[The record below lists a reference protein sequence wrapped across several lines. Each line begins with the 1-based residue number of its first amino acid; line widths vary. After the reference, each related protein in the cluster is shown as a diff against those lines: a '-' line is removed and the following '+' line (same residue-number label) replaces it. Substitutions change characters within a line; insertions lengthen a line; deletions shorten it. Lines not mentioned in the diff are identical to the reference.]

1 MYSNNIDDIKV
12 LLLIILMFLCE
23 TVFLEQYNRSYRLWR
38 EQSGSNTTGSKNR
51 FPEWKSV
58 HHIREIKSVEYCEV
72 FWASRRQRRQRWP
85 AEILREDCHLVTEE
99 GTATLPVKQS
109 IYFITAILEERPAN
123 KQQNRKRRN
132 KA

>member
-1 MYSNNIDDIKV
+1 MKQYFWNSIIDHIGCEGNSPV
-12 LLLIILMFLCE
+12 QILLEVKIDFQNKSQCIISERLSLLS
-23 TVFLEQYNRSYRLWR
+23 TVRF
-38 EQSGSNTTGSKNR
+38 SGLHVDSDDNDDLQK
-51 FPEWKSV
+51 
-58 HHIREIKSVEYCEV
+58 
-72 FWASRRQRRQRWP
+72 
-85 AEILREDCHLVTEE
+85 ILREDCHLVTEE